1 MKGTQGK
8 PEPNLQHLLV
18 YSNTFQIVIVT
29 FLRLVWQMDEDVI
42 WDLKM
47 GPKCFE
53 VFLFN

>member
-18 YSNTFQIVIVT
+18 YSDTFQIVIVT

-47 GPKCFE
+47 GPKRFE

>member
-8 PEPNLQHLLV
+8 PEPNLQHPLV
-18 YSNTFQIVIVT
+18 YPDTFQIVIVT

-47 GPKCFE
+47 GPKRFE